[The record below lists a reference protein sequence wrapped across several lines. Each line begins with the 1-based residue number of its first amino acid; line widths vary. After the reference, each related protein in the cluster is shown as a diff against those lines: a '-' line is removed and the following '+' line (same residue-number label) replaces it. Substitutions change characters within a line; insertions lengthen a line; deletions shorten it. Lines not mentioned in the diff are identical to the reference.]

1 MAKML
6 HKRLCVTKMSL
17 STFVAHSLLLNWL
30 LAVVA
35 QAAF

>member
-1 MAKML
+1 MAEML

-17 STFVAHSLLLNWL
+17 SIFVAHSLLLNWL
-30 LAVVA
+30 LAAVA